1 MKRILSATLALTLLG
16 ATVAS
21 AAPYGR
27 GDYNSGY
34 SQQYRGNRDDNGNSG
49 AIVAGVGLLALGAIL
64 ASQNHYSHDNRG
76 YGYGGGYGQQRWNRS
91 DRGYGNYD
99 GNSYGGYQRDYDNR
113 GRDHYNNGR
122 W

>member
-21 AAPYGR
+21 AHSYDR
-27 GDYNSGY
+27 GDDDSGY
-34 SQQYRGNRDDNGNSG
+34 GQQYRGNRDDNGNGG
-49 AIVAGVGLLALGAIL
+49 AIIVGVGLLALGAIL
-64 ASQNHYSHDNRG
+64 ASQHHSHDNRG

-99 GNSYGGYQRDYDNR
+99 GNSYGGYQRNYDYRGSDYD
-113 GRDHYNNGR
+113 NNGR